1 MPGEGRTM
9 SGSGTVMAVAL
20 AALLAALFANSA
32 AGPAAA
38 EPLLYAPET
47 ASPLPSP
54 APPEPVASPPAMPV
68 AVAVEA
74 PKRPQTDA
82 FDCWILDPNR
92 LERAADRGLC
102 NDAFASASETASLPD
117 APPPPAVTP
126 LRKPKAPKR
135 HARSASRRSSH
146 SEAHE
151 MTASAAR
158 ASRNGGSVDFFGNF
172 QRDFNALTDL
182 LSGGSSPGRSGS
194 RDGIAPHSSHNH

>member
-1 MPGEGRTM
+1 MPGERRTTT
-9 SGSGTVMAVAL
+9 GSGMVMAAAL
-20 AALLAALFANSA
+20 AALLVLSV

-38 EPLLYAPET
+38 EPLLYAPEI

-54 APPEPVASPPAMPV
+54 APPEPVASAPAKPV
-68 AVAVEA
+68 AVAVQA

-82 FDCWILDPNR
+82 LDCWILDPNR

-117 APPPPAVTP
+117 GPPPPAVTP
-126 LRKPKAPKR
+126 LRKPKTPKR
-135 HARSASRRSSH
+135 HARGSSRRSSH

-158 ASRNGGSVDFFGNF
+158 ASRNGGGVDFFGNF
-172 QRDFNALTDL
+172 QRDFGALTDL
-182 LSGGSSPGRSGS
+182 LSGNSSPGRGGG
-194 RDGIAPHSSHNH
+194 RNGIASHSSHGH

>member
-1 MPGEGRTM
+1 MPGEGRTTT
-9 SGSGTVMAVAL
+9 GSGTVMAAAL
-20 AALLAALFANSA
+20 AALLALSV

-54 APPEPVASPPAMPV
+54 APPEPVAAPPGAPV
-68 AVAVEA
+68 AVAVQA

-102 NDAFASASETASLPD
+102 NDAFASAPETASLPD

-135 HARSASRRSSH
+135 HVRSASRQSSH

-151 MTASAAR
+151 MTTSAAR
-158 ASRNGGSVDFFGNF
+158 ASRNGGGVDFFGNF
-172 QRDFNALTDL
+172 QRDFNALTNL
-182 LSGGSSPGRSGS
+182 LGGGSSPGRSGS
-194 RDGIAPHSSHNH
+194 RDGIASHSSHDH

>member
-1 MPGEGRTM
+1 MPGEGRTTT
-9 SGSGTVMAVAL
+9 GSGAMMAAAL
-20 AALLAALFANSA
+20 AALLALSV
-32 AGPAAA
+32 AGPASA

-54 APPEPVASPPAMPV
+54 APPEPVAAPPGAPV
-68 AVAVEA
+68 AVAVQA

-102 NDAFASASETASLPD
+102 SDAFASAPETAALPD

-135 HARSASRRSSH
+135 PVRSAGRQSSH

-151 MTASAAR
+151 MTTSAAR
-158 ASRNGGSVDFFGNF
+158 ASRNGGGVDFFGNF
-172 QRDFNALTDL
+172 QRDFGALTDL
-182 LSGGSSPGRSGS
+182 LSGGSSPGRGGS
-194 RDGIAPHSSHNH
+194 RNGIASHSSHGH

>member
-1 MPGEGRTM
+1 MPGEGRTTT
-9 SGSGTVMAVAL
+9 GSGTVMAAAL
-20 AALLAALFANSA
+20 AALLALSV

-54 APPEPVASPPAMPV
+54 APPEPVATPPAAPV
-68 AVAVEA
+68 AVAVQA

-102 NDAFASASETASLPD
+102 NDAFASAPETASLPD

-126 LRKPKAPKR
+126 LRKPKAPKH

-172 QRDFNALTDL
+172 QRDFSALTDL

-194 RDGIAPHSSHNH
+194 RDGIAPHSSHDH

>member
-1 MPGEGRTM
+1 MPGEGRTT
-9 SGSGTVMAVAL
+9 SGNGMAIAAAL

-38 EPLLYAPET
+38 EPLLHAPET
-47 ASPLPSP
+47 AAPLPSP

-68 AVAVEA
+68 AVQA

-82 FDCWILDPNR
+82 FDCWLLDPNR
-92 LERAADRGLC
+92 LERAADNGLC
-102 NDAFASASETASLPD
+102 NDAFASAPETAALPD

-135 HARSASRRSSH
+135 PVRSASRQSSH

-158 ASRNGGSVDFFGNF
+158 ASRNGGGGDFFGNF
-172 QRDFNALTDL
+172 RRDFGALTDL
-182 LSGGSSPGRSGS
+182 LSGGSSPGRGGS
-194 RDGIAPHSSHNH
+194 RDGIASHSSHNH

>member
-1 MPGEGRTM
+1 MPGEGRTT
-9 SGSGTVMAVAL
+9 SGSGMVMAAAL
-20 AALLAALFANSA
+20 AALLALSA

-38 EPLLYAPET
+38 EPLLYAPES

-54 APPEPVASPPAMPV
+54 APPEPVAV
-68 AVAVEA
+68 QA

-102 NDAFASASETASLPD
+102 NDAFASAPETAALPD
-117 APPPPAVTP
+117 GPPPPAVTP
-126 LRKPKAPKR
+126 LRKPKAPKH
-135 HARSASRRSSH
+135 HARGASRRSSH

-158 ASRNGGSVDFFGNF
+158 ASRNGGGGVDFFGNF
-172 QRDFNALTDL
+172 QRDFSALTDL
-182 LSGGSSPGRSGS
+182 LSGSPSPGRSGS
-194 RDGIAPHSSHNH
+194 RDGIASHSSHNH

>member
-1 MPGEGRTM
+1 MPGERRTTT
-9 SGSGTVMAVAL
+9 GSGTVMAAAF
-20 AALLAALFANSA
+20 AALLVLSVG
-32 AGPAAA
+32 GPAAA

-47 ASPLPSP
+47 AAPLPSP

-82 FDCWILDPNR
+82 LDCWILDPNR

-102 NDAFASASETASLPD
+102 GDAFASASETASLPD
-117 APPPPAVTP
+117 GPPPPAVTP
-126 LRKPKAPKR
+126 LRKPKAPKHHTR
-135 HARSASRRSSH
+135 GSSRRSSH

-158 ASRNGGSVDFFGNF
+158 ASRNGGGVDFFGNF
-172 QRDFNALTDL
+172 QRDFGALTDL
-182 LSGGSSPGRSGS
+182 LSGSSSPGRGGS
-194 RDGIAPHSSHNH
+194 RNGIASHSSHGH

>member
-1 MPGEGRTM
+1 MPGEGRTTT
-9 SGSGTVMAVAL
+9 GSGTMMAAAL
-20 AALLAALFANSA
+20 AALLALSV

-38 EPLLYAPET
+38 EPLLHAPET

-54 APPEPVASPPAMPV
+54 APPEPVAAPPGAPV
-68 AVAVEA
+68 AVAVQA

-102 NDAFASASETASLPD
+102 NDAFASAPETASLPD

-135 HARSASRRSSH
+135 HVRSASRQSSH

-158 ASRNGGSVDFFGNF
+158 ASRNGGGVDFFGNF
-172 QRDFNALTDL
+172 QRDFNALTNL
-182 LSGGSSPGRSGS
+182 LGSGSSPGRSGS
-194 RDGIAPHSSHNH
+194 RDGIASHSSHDH

>member
-1 MPGEGRTM
+1 MPGQGRTTT
-9 SGSGTVMAVAL
+9 GSGTVMAAAL
-20 AALLAALFANSA
+20 VALLALSA

-47 ASPLPSP
+47 ATPLPSP

-68 AVAVEA
+68 AVQA

-102 NDAFASASETASLPD
+102 NDAFASAPETAALPD
-117 APPPPAVTP
+117 GPPPPAVTP

-135 HARSASRRSSH
+135 HARSASHRSSH

-172 QRDFNALTDL
+172 QRDLGALTDL
-182 LSGGSSPGRSGS
+182 LSGGSTPGRNGS
-194 RDGIAPHSSHNH
+194 RDGIASHSSHNH

>member
-1 MPGEGRTM
+1 MPGEGRTTT
-9 SGSGTVMAVAL
+9 GSGTMMAAAL
-20 AALLAALFANSA
+20 AALLALSV
-32 AGPAAA
+32 AGPTAA
-38 EPLLYAPET
+38 EPLLHAPET

-54 APPEPVASPPAMPV
+54 APPEPVAAPPGAPV
-68 AVAVEA
+68 AVAVQA

-102 NDAFASASETASLPD
+102 NDAFASAPETASLPD

-135 HARSASRRSSH
+135 HVRSASRQSSH

-151 MTASAAR
+151 MTTSAAR
-158 ASRNGGSVDFFGNF
+158 ASRNGGGVDFFGNF
-172 QRDFNALTDL
+172 QRDFNALTNL
-182 LSGGSSPGRSGS
+182 LGSGSSPGRSGS
-194 RDGIAPHSSHNH
+194 RDGIASHSSHDH